1 MKNFTSKEVLVGT
14 VVGYK
19 GSWNM
24 FSHSAYVIVNAEGQK
39 IAIDI
44 DSRQLKFVRKEFPE
58 GSQVP
63 IGFYGG
69 KWHIASKPV
78 TPEVL
83 AFNDEVQYMD
93 VLNSIGNKAACE
105 V

>member
-24 FSHSAYVIVNAEGQK
+24 FSHNAHVIVNAEGQK
-39 IAIDI
+39 VVIDV

-63 IGFYGG
+63 IGYYSGE
-69 KWHIASKPV
+69 WHIASKPV
-78 TPEVL
+78 IQNFL
-83 AFNDEVQYMD
+83 DFNTEIQYMD
-93 VLNSIGNKAACE
+93 VLNNVGRKLACE